1 MSDSKSAKGGFSV
14 VQPELNEHGFYYNQ
28 PYSANLPMFGGD
40 TAFFVREDGTYDI
53 ITVGKNPDTGNYT
66 MSGNNIVA
74 THPMLGTIT
83 CTISSDGTEVF
94 CNELQ
99 VAFKLSNSTAIAAD
113 DDYIYIYKEDLG
125 GYEVTAIDK
134 TKAEY
139 DAIKTG
145 IHGIDTVKLADEM
158 LSNNQNLVVVPEIPN
173 SVLIIGELAFFACQS
188 LKSVTIPYSV
198 TEIRDWAFK
207 SANLIGVN
215 IPSSV
220 ILIGEEAFWCKNLTN
235 ITFEGTVAQWNVI
248 TKGTGWNVNVPATH
262 VHCIDGDV
270 AL

>member
-1 MSDSKSAKGGFSV
+1 
-14 VQPELNEHGFYYNQ
+14 
-28 PYSANLPMFGGD
+28 
-40 TAFFVREDGTYDI
+40 
-53 ITVGKNPDTGNYT
+53 
-66 MSGNNIVA
+66 
-74 THPMLGTIT
+74 MLGTIT

-145 IHGIDTVKLADEM
+145 IHGIDTVKLADWMFE
-158 LSNNQNLVVVPEIPN
+158 NNVNLTVVPRIPDSITTIGKYAFSWCVRLRNAVIGDSITTIEDKAFNLCNALARVEIPAG
-173 SVLIIGELAFFACQS
+173 VAIIGNDAFGSCTR
-188 LKSVTIPYSV
+188 LYS
-198 TEIRDWAFK
+198 IIFK
-207 SANLIGVN
+207 
-215 IPSSV
+215 
-220 ILIGEEAFWCKNLTN
+220 
-235 ITFEGTVAQWNVI
+235 GTVTQWNAI
-248 TKGTGWNVNVPATH
+248 TKGDTWNAAVPATH

-270 AL
+270 SLENDTEERLEGDGSEYYTLAPTVLSFRSTAPFNEF